1 MSVTISIED
10 DGRIESRH
18 NSGRVLWERDV
29 DVAAWGGAD
38 VPADLAVSEAVKL
51 ALDEIAE
58 AVDSTSP
65 DADDASGGEH
75 DGRVE

>member
-65 DADDASGGEH
+65 DRDDAPGGEH
-75 DGRVE
+75 DG